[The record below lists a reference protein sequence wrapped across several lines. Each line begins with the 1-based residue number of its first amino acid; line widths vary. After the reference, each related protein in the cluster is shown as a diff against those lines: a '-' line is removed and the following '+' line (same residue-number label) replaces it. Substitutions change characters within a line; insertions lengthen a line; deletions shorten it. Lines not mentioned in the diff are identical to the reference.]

1 MVHLLLCGTWLK
13 VRARRRRA
21 GFKRHDHDTGL
32 KGQSWVVKR
41 VRNGLGMAA
50 AGMGEGERLIGMS
63 RKERKV
69 RVRAKALN
77 DVVLSKKKLIFFIYI
92 N

>member
-1 MVHLLLCGTWLK
+1 MGHDFRFEQGSTVVTL
-13 VRARRRRA
+13 ARKGKA
-21 GFKRHDHDTGL
+21 
-32 KGQSWVVKR
+32 GQSSGAA
-41 VRNGLGMAA
+41 RNGLGMAV